1 MERWRKSRDG
11 KFRRSVVL
19 AILAIACLAGGAG
32 CNRGQLPRELG
43 EVAPAFTIQ
52 NGAQTISLKQYR
64 GQVVLLTFW
73 ASWCAPCMEEFPS
86 LLALHHRLPQ
96 LQILG
101 VSIDQ
106 DPQAY
111 RNFLLANHVDF
122 LTIRDPSQDVMHRY
136 GTVQIPEAYVIDRS
150 GHIVRKYVSAQD
162 WNDPEI
168 FQTLSAA
175 LNTTH

>member
-1 MERWRKSRDG
+1 MQRRQKSRNG
-11 KFRRSVVL
+11 RIGRSAILSLVL
-19 AILAIACLAGGAG
+19 ACLVVATG
-32 CNRGQLPRELG
+32 CNRGQLPHELG
-43 EVAPAFTIQ
+43 QVAPAFTIHD
-52 NGAQTISLKQYR
+52 GTQTLSLSRYR

-101 VSIDQ
+101 ISIDQ

-111 RNFLLANHVDF
+111 RNFLLTNRVDF
-122 LTIRDPSQDVMHRY
+122 PTIREPSQDVMHRY

-168 FQTLSAA
+168 FQTLSAT
-175 LNTTH
+175 LNARH

>member
-1 MERWRKSRDG
+1 MQRRQKSKDG
-11 KFRRSVVL
+11 KFWRSL
-19 AILAIACLAGGAG
+19 ALGFLVAGLALATG

-43 EVAPAFTIQ
+43 QVAPAFTIHD
-52 NGAQTISLKQYR
+52 GSQTLSLSQYR

-106 DPQAY
+106 GPQAY

-122 LTIRDPSQDVMHRY
+122 STIRDPSQEVMHRY
-136 GTVQIPEAYVIDRS
+136 GTVQIPEAYVINRS

-168 FQTLSAA
+168 YRTLSATLSA
-175 LNTTH
+175 NH

>member
-1 MERWRKSRDG
+1 MRRRQKSTNGRFG
-11 KFRRSVVL
+11 HLVASGVLVAVL
-19 AILAIACLAGGAG
+19 ALTAG
-32 CNRGQLPRELG
+32 CNRGQTPRGLG
-43 EVAPAFTIQ
+43 QVAPAFTIHD
-52 NGAQTISLKQYR
+52 GPQTLSLSQYR

-73 ASWCAPCMEEFPS
+73 ASWCAPCIEEFPS
-86 LLALHHRLPQ
+86 LLALHHRLPKIK
-96 LQILG
+96 ILG

-136 GTVQIPEAYVIDRS
+136 GTVQIPETYIIDRS
-150 GHIVRKYVSAQD
+150 GYIVRKYVSSQD

-168 FQTLSAA
+168 LQTLSST
-175 LNTTH
+175 LNARR